1 MSSFANSAALLFTVA
16 LLAVTA
22 YFLLGSVPLLALK
35 HDDPV
40 DAKFI
45 QSFYDTYY
53 RIAFIVALGTTVSFA
68 LSSRPLFA
76 AGAAVITVLAWVL
89 RRKIIPWMDA
99 LGTPGPENDKASIP
113 VFRKVHK
120 RAILINLVQLVAIV
134 SSLGSYW

>member
-1 MSSFANSAALLFTVA
+1 MIPFANIAALLFTVA

-89 RRKIIPWMDA
+89 RRKLIPWMDA
-99 LGTPGPENDKASIP
+99 LATPGPENDNASIP
-113 VFRKVHK
+113 VFRKVHQ